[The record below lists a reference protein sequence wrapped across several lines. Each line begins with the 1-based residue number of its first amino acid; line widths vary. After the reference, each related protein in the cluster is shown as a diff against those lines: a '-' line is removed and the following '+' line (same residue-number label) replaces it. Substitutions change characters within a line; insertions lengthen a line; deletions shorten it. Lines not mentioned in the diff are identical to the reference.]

1 MLKIISEINVDLD
14 LANLLQPEVQPPA
27 NGSSR
32 SHGGFSRG
40 RALGNVHNFGDPG
53 SSNMEEVESFIP
65 DGHVNLSI
73 VNQPPRTLSVD
84 ETSSVIKL
92 MAPCHQL
99 MGPLL
104 KHVSHAYSPIR
115 SILFYLM
122 QRLLLTKLI

>member
-1 MLKIISEINVDLD
+1 
-14 LANLLQPEVQPPA
+14 
-27 NGSSR
+27 
-32 SHGGFSRG
+32 
-40 RALGNVHNFGDPG
+40 
-53 SSNMEEVESFIP
+53 MEEVESFIS

-73 VNQPPRTLSVD
+73 VNQPPHTLSVD

-92 MAPCHQL
+92 MAPCHQS

-104 KHVSHAYSPIR
+104 KHVSRAYSPIR

>member
-14 LANLLQPEVQPPA
+14 LANLPQPE
-27 NGSSR
+27 
-32 SHGGFSRG
+32 HGGFSRG

-92 MAPCHQL
+92 MAPCHQS

-115 SILFYLM
+115 SILFNLM

>member
-1 MLKIISEINVDLD
+1 
-14 LANLLQPEVQPPA
+14 
-27 NGSSR
+27 
-32 SHGGFSRG
+32 
-40 RALGNVHNFGDPG
+40 
-53 SSNMEEVESFIP
+53 MEEVESFIP

>member
-32 SHGGFSRG
+32 SHSGFSRG
-40 RALGNVHNFGDPG
+40 HALGNVHNFGDPG

-92 MAPCHQL
+92 MAPCHQS

-104 KHVSHAYSPIR
+104 KHVSRAYSPI
-115 SILFYLM
+115 
-122 QRLLLTKLI
+122 